1 MRRKFYTVLKG
12 NSKALAILPEDTKI
26 VALQPAG
33 ERPPFFIVD
42 SYPHF
47 IDVVKLMG
55 ADQPVLSLIGQEET
69 QLTDTY
75 SIVDEATSHVRT
87 ILEHRPNGPYFVG
100 GCSASGIVAY
110 EAAQQLRALG
120 HDVALLALFD
130 TPNPYFMREYSH
142 LHMSLNSYLTDLS
155 RLRWAEIPGWLGE
168 KLRGLM
174 GGGPS
179 SPSSKS
185 NAANETRSKIEQFG
199 PLSMRVIAARKYR
212 PGSYPGRVLLVK
224 REHELI
230 GRYRDRY
237 FGWGDV
243 VSGKI
248 DVCNISSLDH
258 LEIFKSELDR
268 AAVAQSL
275 RKCIDEVI
283 EHHRRP
289 SPQISSDQP
298 AHPQLQ
304 LQPER
309 QPQ

>member
-1 MRRKFYTVLKG
+1 MRRKFYTVLKD
-12 NSKALAILPEDTKI
+12 NSKALAIVPEDTKI

-55 ADQPVLSLIGQEET
+55 TDQPVLSLIGQEET

-87 ILEHRPNGPYFVG
+87 ILEHRPNGPYLIG

-110 EAAQQLRALG
+110 EVAQQLRALG

-142 LHMSLNSYLTDLS
+142 LHMSINSYRTDLS
-155 RLRWAEIPGWLGE
+155 KLHWAQIPGWLAE
-168 KLRGLM
+168 KLRGLKN
-174 GGGPS
+174 GAPS
-179 SPSSKS
+179 S
-185 NAANETRSKIEQFG
+185 NEANDTRSKIEQFG

-248 DVCNISSLDH
+248 DICNISSLDH

-268 AAVAQSL
+268 TAVAQSL
-275 RKCIDEVI
+275 GKCIDEVI

-289 SPQISSDQP
+289 SAQVSSDQP
-298 AHPQLQ
+298 THLRLQ

>member
-1 MRRKFYTVLKG
+1 MRRKFYTVLKE
-12 NSKALAILPEDTKI
+12 NSKTLAILPEDTKI
-26 VALQPAG
+26 VALQPTG
-33 ERPPFFIVD
+33 KRPPFFIVD

-55 ADQPVLSLIGQEET
+55 TDQPVLSLPGQEET

-75 SIVDEATSHVRT
+75 SIVDEAAAHVRT
-87 ILEHRPNGPYFVG
+87 ILEYRPNEPYLIG

-110 EAAQQLRALG
+110 EVAQQLRALG
-120 HDVALLALFD
+120 REVALLALFD

-142 LHMSLNSYLTDLS
+142 LHMSINSYRNDLS
-155 RLRWAEIPGWLGE
+155 KLRWAQIPGWLGE
-168 KLRGLM
+168 KLRGLR
-174 GGGPS
+174 GGEPGALP
-179 SPSSKS
+179 SKS

-224 REHELI
+224 RERELI

-243 VSGKI
+243 VSGQI
-248 DVCNISSLDH
+248 DICNISSLDH

-268 AAVAQSL
+268 IAVAQSL

-283 EHHRRP
+283 EHHQRP
-289 SPQISSDQP
+289 SAQVSCDQP
-298 AHPQLQ
+298 AHLQLQ

>member
-1 MRRKFYTVLKG
+1 MRRKFYTVLKE
-12 NSKALAILPEDTKI
+12 NSKALAIVPEDTKI
-26 VALQPAG
+26 VALQAKG

-55 ADQPVLSLIGQEET
+55 TDQPVLSLIGQEET

-75 SIVDEATSHVRT
+75 SVVDEATSHVRT
-87 ILEHRPNGPYFVG
+87 ILEHRPNGPYLVG

-110 EAAQQLRALG
+110 EVAQQLRALG
-120 HDVALLALFD
+120 RDVALLALFD
-130 TPNPYFMREYSH
+130 TPNPHFMREYSH
-142 LHMSLNSYLTDLS
+142 LHMSINSYRTDLS
-155 RLRWAEIPGWLGE
+155 KLRWAQIPGWLGE
-168 KLRGLM
+168 KLRGLRI
-174 GGGPS
+174 GEPS
-179 SPSSKS
+179 LLPSKS
-185 NAANETRSKIEQFG
+185 NATNDTRRKIEQLG

-212 PGSYPGRVLLVK
+212 PGGYPGRVLLVK

-258 LEIFKSELDR
+258 LEIFKSEFDR
-268 AAVAQSL
+268 TAVAQSL

-283 EHHRRP
+283 EHHPRP
-289 SPQISSDQP
+289 SAQVSSEQP
-298 AHPQLQ
+298 AHLQLQ